1 MSLQVKVITP
11 EKVIWSETSDQVV
24 LPAVTGD
31 LGILKDHAPLVTVL
45 DAGVVRKRNAEKWVP
60 LILFGGFAE
69 VENNQ
74 VTILGNGAEEISSE
88 LTKQEA
94 QEMLDTVSETL
105 EKLKESADTTEELS
119 KAILEVQI
127 AKARVAALNLLSN

>member
-45 DAGVVRKRNAEKWVP
+45 DAGVVRKRTSEKWVP
-60 LILFGGFAE
+60 LIVFGGFAE

-74 VTILGNGAEEISSE
+74 VTILGNGAEEISST
-88 LTKQEA
+88 LTKQDAE
-94 QEMLDTVSETL
+94 EMFNKVSETL
-105 EKLKESADTTEELS
+105 ENLKLTAETANELS
-119 KAILEVQI
+119 AAVLEVQI
-127 AKARVAALNLLSN
+127 ARARLAAINLIEK

>member
-11 EKVIWSETSDQVV
+11 EKVIWSDTSDQVV

-45 DAGVVRKRNAEKWVP
+45 DAGVVRKKIDEKWVP

-74 VTILGNGAEEISSE
+74 VTILGNGAEEISSN
-88 LTKQEA
+88 LTKQGA

-105 EKLKESADTTEELS
+105 ENVKLSAEKPEDLN
-119 KAILEVQI
+119 AAVLEVQI
-127 AKARVAALNLLSN
+127 AKARVAAINLL

>member
-45 DAGVVRKRNAEKWVP
+45 DAGVVRKRTSEKWVP
-60 LILFGGFAE
+60 LIVFGGFAE

-74 VTILGNGAEEISSE
+74 VTILGNGAEEISST
-88 LTKQEA
+88 LTKQDAE
-94 QEMLDTVSETL
+94 EMFNKVSETL
-105 EKLKESADTTEELS
+105 ENLKLTAETANELS
-119 KAILEVQI
+119 TAVLEVQI
-127 AKARVAALNLLSN
+127 ARARLAAINLIEK

>member
-11 EKVIWSETSDQVV
+11 EKVIWSDTSDQVV

-45 DAGVVRKRNAEKWVP
+45 DAGVVRKRSADKWVP
-60 LILFGGFAE
+60 LIVLGGFAE

-74 VTILGNGAEEISSE
+74 VTILGNGAEEISST
-88 LTKQEA
+88 LTKQDA
-94 QEMLDTVSETL
+94 QKMLDNVSETL
-105 EKLKESADTTEELS
+105 ENLKLSAETSEELS
-119 KAILEVQI
+119 AAVLEVQI
-127 AKARVAALNLLSN
+127 AKARVAALNIVN

>member
-11 EKVIWSETSDQVV
+11 EKVIWSDTSDQVV

-45 DAGVVRKRNAEKWVP
+45 DAGVVRKRSADKWVP
-60 LILFGGFAE
+60 LIVFGGFAE

-74 VTILGNGAEEISSE
+74 VTILGNGAEEISST
-88 LTKQEA
+88 LTKQDA
-94 QEMLDTVSETL
+94 QKMLDNVSETL
-105 EKLKESADTTEELS
+105 ENLKLSAETSEALS
-119 KAILEVQI
+119 AAVLEVQI
-127 AKARVAALNLLSN
+127 AKARVAALNIVN

>member
-11 EKVIWSETSDQVV
+11 EKVIWSDTSDQVV

-31 LGILKDHAPLVTVL
+31 LGILEDHAPLVTVL
-45 DAGVVRKRNAEKWVP
+45 DAGVVRKRNDSKWTP

-74 VTILGNGAEEISSE
+74 VTILGNGAEEISST
-88 LTKQEA
+88 LTKQDA
-94 QEMLDTVSETL
+94 QEILDTVSETL
-105 EKLKESADTTEELS
+105 ENLKLSAEKTEELS
-119 KAILEVQI
+119 AAVLEVQI
-127 AKARVAALNLLSN
+127 AKARVAALNLL

>member
-11 EKVIWSETSDQVV
+11 EKVIWSDTSDQIV

-45 DAGVVRKRNAEKWVP
+45 DAGVVRKKTAEKWVP

-74 VTILGNGAEEISSE
+74 VTILGKGAEEISST
-88 LTKQEA
+88 LTKQGA
-94 QEMLDTVSETL
+94 QDMLDTVSETL
-105 EKLKESADTTEELS
+105 ENLKLSAETTEDLS
-119 KAILEVQI
+119 AAVLEVQI

>member
-11 EKVIWSETSDQVV
+11 EKVIWSDTSDQVV

-45 DAGVVRKRNAEKWVP
+45 DAGVVRKRSADKWVP
-60 LILFGGFAE
+60 LIVFGGFAE

-74 VTILGNGAEEISSE
+74 VTILGNGVEEISST
-88 LTKQEA
+88 LTKQDA
-94 QEMLDTVSETL
+94 QKMLDNVSETL
-105 EKLKESADTTEELS
+105 ENLKLSAETSEELS
-119 KAILEVQI
+119 AAVLEVQI
-127 AKARVAALNLLSN
+127 AKARVAALNIVN

>member
-45 DAGVVRKRNAEKWVP
+45 DAGVVRKRTSEKWVP
-60 LILFGGFAE
+60 LIVFGGFAE
-69 VENNQ
+69 VENHQ
-74 VTILGNGAEEISSE
+74 VTILGNGAEEISST
-88 LTKQEA
+88 LTKQDAE
-94 QEMLDTVSETL
+94 EMFNKVSETL
-105 EKLKESADTTEELS
+105 ENLKLTAETANELS
-119 KAILEVQI
+119 AAVLEVQI
-127 AKARVAALNLLSN
+127 ARARLAAINLIEK

>member
-11 EKVIWSETSDQVV
+11 EKVIWSDTSDQVV

-45 DAGVVRKRNAEKWVP
+45 DAGVVRKRSADKWVP
-60 LILFGGFAE
+60 LIVFGGFAE

-74 VTILGNGAEEISSE
+74 VTILGNGAEEISST
-88 LTKQEA
+88 LTKQDA
-94 QEMLDTVSETL
+94 QKMLDNVSETL
-105 EKLKESADTTEELS
+105 ENLKLSADTSEELS
-119 KAILEVQI
+119 AAVLEVQI
-127 AKARVAALNLLSN
+127 AKARVAALNIVN

>member
-11 EKVIWSETSDQVV
+11 EKVIWSDTSDQVV

-45 DAGVVRKRNAEKWVP
+45 DAGVVRKRSADKWVP
-60 LILFGGFAE
+60 LIVFGGFAE

-74 VTILGNGAEEISSE
+74 DTILGNGAEEISST
-88 LTKQEA
+88 LTKQDA
-94 QEMLDTVSETL
+94 QKMLDNVSETL
-105 EKLKESADTTEELS
+105 ENLKLSAETSEELS
-119 KAILEVQI
+119 AAVLEVQI
-127 AKARVAALNLLSN
+127 AKARVAALNIVN

>member
-11 EKVIWSETSDQVV
+11 EKVIWSDTSDQVV

-45 DAGVVRKRNAEKWVP
+45 DAGVVRKRSADKWVP
-60 LILFGGFAE
+60 LIVFGGCAE

-74 VTILGNGAEEISSE
+74 VTILGNGAEEISST
-88 LTKQEA
+88 LTKQDA
-94 QEMLDTVSETL
+94 RRL
-105 EKLKESADTTEELS
+105 EILKYFFF
-119 KAILEVQI
+119 
-127 AKARVAALNLLSN
+127 

>member
-11 EKVIWSETSDQVV
+11 EKVIWSDTSDQVV

-45 DAGVVRKRNAEKWVP
+45 DAGVVRKRSGEKWIP
-60 LILFGGFAE
+60 LIIFGGFAE

-74 VTILGNGAEEISSE
+74 VTILGNGAEEISST
-88 LTKQEA
+88 LTQENA

-105 EKLKESADTTEELS
+105 ENLKLSTETTEELS
-119 KAILEVQI
+119 STILEVQI
-127 AKARVAALNLLSN
+127 AKARVAALNLIAN

>member
-11 EKVIWSETSDQVV
+11 EKVIWSDTSEQVV

-45 DAGVVRKRNAEKWVP
+45 DAGVVRKRDAEKWVP

-74 VTILGNGAEEISSE
+74 VTILGNGAEEISSV

-94 QEMLDTVSETL
+94 QEMLDTVSENL
-105 EKLKESADTTEELS
+105 ENLKQSTETPEELNA
-119 KAILEVQI
+119 AILEMQI
-127 AKARVAALNLLSN
+127 AKARVAALDLLTN

>member
-1 MSLQVKVITP
+1 MTSSVCQSSRTSVESLT
-11 EKVIWSETSDQVV
+11 TC
-24 LPAVTGD
+24 
-31 LGILKDHAPLVTVL
+31 
-45 DAGVVRKRNAEKWVP
+45 
-60 LILFGGFAE
+60 GGGKFYPS
-69 VENNQ
+69 
-74 VTILGNGAEEISSE
+74 NGAEEISSE

>member
-11 EKVIWSETSDQVV
+11 EKVIWSDTSDQVV

-45 DAGVVRKRNAEKWVP
+45 DAGVVRKRSADKWVP
-60 LILFGGFAE
+60 LIVFGGFAE

-74 VTILGNGAEEISSE
+74 VTIFGKGAEEISST
-88 LTKQEA
+88 LTKQDA
-94 QEMLDTVSETL
+94 QKMLDNVSETL
-105 EKLKESADTTEELS
+105 ENLKLSAESSEELS
-119 KAILEVQI
+119 AAVLEVQI
-127 AKARVAALNLLSN
+127 AKARVAALNIVN

>member
-1 MSLQVKVITP
+1 MSLQIKVITP
-11 EKVIWSETSDQVV
+11 EKVIWSETSDQIV

-45 DAGVVRKRNAEKWVP
+45 DAGVVRKRNDSKWTP

-74 VTILGNGAEEISSE
+74 VTILGNGAEEISST
-88 LTKQEA
+88 LTKQDA

-105 EKLKESADTTEELS
+105 ENLKLSAEKTEELS
-119 KAILEVQI
+119 AAVLEVQI
-127 AKARVAALNLLSN
+127 AKARVAALNLL